1 MNLREVNNARDNTV
15 GFIHTYSYQ
24 LNRQLLEKRRRIMS
38 STADFILDF
47 LEIVGNN
54 EKYNKH
60 QWDWDN
66 LPDFETMMQIKRE
79 NRK

>member
-1 MNLREVNNARDNTV
+1 
-15 GFIHTYSYQ
+15 
-24 LNRQLLEKRRRIMS
+24 MS

-60 QWDWDN
+60 QWDWNN
-66 LPDFETMMQIKRE
+66 LPDFETMMKIKKE
-79 NRK
+79 SEK

>member
-1 MNLREVNNARDNTV
+1 MNLREANDD
-15 GFIHTYSYQ
+15 FIYNICDIIYISI
-24 LNRQLLEKRRRIMS
+24 LRNVFERRRIMS

>member
-1 MNLREVNNARDNTV
+1 
-15 GFIHTYSYQ
+15 
-24 LNRQLLEKRRRIMS
+24 MS

-47 LEIVGNN
+47 LEIIGNH

-66 LPDFETMMQIKRE
+66 LPDFETMMQIKKE